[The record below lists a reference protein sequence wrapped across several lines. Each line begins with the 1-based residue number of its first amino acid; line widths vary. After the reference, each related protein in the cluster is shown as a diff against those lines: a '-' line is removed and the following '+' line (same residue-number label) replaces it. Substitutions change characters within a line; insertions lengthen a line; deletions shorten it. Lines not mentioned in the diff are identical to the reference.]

1 MRGKRTELYVCDAEP
16 EKVSFALK
24 KACILRP
31 VVTKGNDTV
40 LMDNYR
46 IYLENNIK
54 NLCLLKTSCGIMGS
68 SPDQFYKGGCLK
80 AQGQTAKNDVSAAFA
95 RGRGPTSRARNTL
108 RIISIQRRYPK

>member
-1 MRGKRTELYVCDAEP
+1 MLSQKRKSPLP
-16 EKVSFALK
+16 PK
-24 KACILRP
+24 KAGISRP

-54 NLCLLKTSCGIMGS
+54 NLCLLKTWCDIMRS

-80 AQGQTAKNDVSAAFA
+80 AQGQTAKNDASAAFA
-95 RGRGPTSRARNTL
+95 RSKGPTSRARSAL
-108 RIISIQRRYPK
+108 RIISI